1 MPLIKNKLKIFQEVC
16 HEFHGH
22 HNTANACLCKAV
34 FVLCNY
40 LNWLSKHTCLKT
52 ANVCRLMVN
61 WFVLSGIIGLHLS
74 GIFSVLI

>member
-1 MPLIKNKLKIFQEVC
+1 MPPIKNKLKIFNDVC

-22 HNTANACLCKAV
+22 HNTANVFLYKAV

-52 ANVCRLMVN
+52 AYVCRLMVN
-61 WFVLSGIIGLHLS
+61 
-74 GIFSVLI
+74 